1 MFVVR
6 ALLVLA
12 VCVIA
17 MTQGL
22 GVLVFHN
29 HFDAVGDGARHRH
42 AYASDDDGHVGHA
55 ADLDPAEAAHG
66 GEQTA
71 ARTAG
76 FVVVLALAVMVL
88 GERTP
93 SGLHGLPVLVARTQ
107 RRRARRHPARLAM
120 LAILRV

>member
-17 MTQGL
+17 TTQSL
-22 GVLVFHN
+22 GVLVFHT
-29 HFDAVGDGARHRH
+29 HFDEVGDGARHRH
-42 AYASDDDGHVGHA
+42 AYASDDDGHIGHA
-55 ADLDPAEAAHG
+55 EDVNSAETPHG

-88 GERTP
+88 SQRTP
-93 SGLHGLPVLVARTQ
+93 SGRHGPPVLVARTQ